1 MNFGSWNGQKMVEK
15 LGSRWKLF
23 WRTFTSHVTG
33 LHQPTNGDSTMMYP
47 FFRLLH
53 LRQHPFLFFHIL
65 NIPMYMS
72 HSLLMPYLIK
82 FIFSNPARDALLN
95 IIHKVRL
102 LPYPGHHGDL
112 HHHPHHRYQFVE
124 LFTLIS
130 LSHPHLTYM
139 DKYHLTN
146 RALWICQTPVCKAS
160 LRFANGKKT
169 DSFRFTR
176 KFNLVHH
183 SFQLFSRYSSPSLS
197 VTLQLWLNYL
207 IKTPWPHLLLA
218 LIHIVLHHRSI
229 HPKALDQPH
238 GSLDQEAFQETS
250 THLPTDPF

>member
-15 LGSRWKLF
+15 LGNRWKLF
-23 WRTFTSHVTG
+23 WRTFTSRVTG
-33 LHQPTNGDSTMMYP
+33 LHHAPLPTNGDSTMMYP

-72 HSLLMPYLIK
+72 HNRLMPYLIK
-82 FIFSNPARDALLN
+82 FIFSNPAGDALLN

-112 HHHPHHRYQFVE
+112 HHHPHHRNQFAE

-130 LSHPHLTYM
+130 LPHPHVTHM

-146 RALWICQTPVCKAS
+146 WALWICQTPACKAS
-160 LRFANGKKT
+160 LQFANGKKT
-169 DSFRFTR
+169 DS
-176 KFNLVHH
+176 L
-183 SFQLFSRYSSPSLS
+183 
-197 VTLQLWLNYL
+197 
-207 IKTPWPHLLLA
+207 
-218 LIHIVLHHRSI
+218 
-229 HPKALDQPH
+229 
-238 GSLDQEAFQETS
+238 
-250 THLPTDPF
+250 